1 MSDSEQ
7 RTSILGSEIAR
18 RGLIPVP
25 EPVLFAYAAA
35 LMVSMFLFVFF
46 GSTIWTLA
54 GVLAVVGGT
63 LWATTDMGGRRSW
76 AGEKLHRIRDRRRR
90 RRGEHVYRAPG
101 GELYGVLGAD
111 PGWEFPVPLG
121 DAAPL
126 DLTDTGL
133 DDMFI
138 LEHRTPGDNNY
149 YSVVLSIQGLA
160 EGLRGAEEWAVTSQA
175 FSRTLASFARRSS
188 LLRGLEMV
196 HRSVPADLTPHVA
209 WMESVVRA
217 NPNAARV
224 MPAVES
230 YGQLIDGLAPESEE
244 HRCYATLVFPKS
256 VELLSAA
263 GAVAKRKGVE
273 VRAGIGQV
281 IVEETMR
288 AVGAL
293 TSARLGQVQVLGQ
306 QRACA
311 VFRSMLDPS
320 YALDAHR
327 GASWGNCWP
336 SYVGGDLS
344 ARVSDR
350 WDTRVGLIRPGSIE
364 PIPLHAE
371 WLSPLLTGVDPD
383 PGDPIE
389 GIPAQPTIRTV
400 KVRMDFVDAVKA
412 RQVARKDA
420 TEDAA
425 RQYKERKKG
434 QVTDGASEVM
444 ASASLRRREDLK
456 PGSGHHGVIWSMAV
470 SVTAPDEDAVMRAC
484 ARLEQ
489 AADQAAI
496 KEFTWFDDSHDV
508 AQFLTLPLGRG
519 LAATKYTRAKGV

>member
-7 RTSILGSEIAR
+7 RTAILGSEIAR

-25 EPVLFAYAAA
+25 EPVLAAYAAA
-35 LMVSMFLFVFF
+35 LVLSILLFINF
-46 GSTIWTLA
+46 GSTIWTLG
-54 GVLAVVGGT
+54 GVLAVVAAALG
-63 LWATTDMGGRRSW
+63 ATTDINGRRSW
-76 AGEKLHRIRDRRRR
+76 AAEKMHRLRDRLRRKA
-90 RRGEHVYRAPG
+90 GEHIFRTQG
-101 GELYGVLGAD
+101 DELYGVVGAD
-111 PGWEFPVPLG
+111 PGWELPVPLG
-121 DAAPL
+121 DVAPL

-138 LEHRTPGDNNY
+138 LEHKTPGDNNY

-175 FSRTLASFARRSS
+175 FSRAAASFARRSS
-188 LLRGLEMV
+188 LIRGLEMV

-209 WMESVVRA
+209 WMEGVVKA
-217 NPNAARV
+217 NPHVDRV
-224 MPAVES
+224 LPAIES
-230 YGQLIDGLAPESEE
+230 YGQLIDNLAPESEE
-244 HRCYATLVFPKS
+244 HRCYATLIFPKS
-256 VELLSAA
+256 IELLSAA
-263 GAVAKRKGVE
+263 GAVSKRKDVN
-273 VRAGIGQV
+273 VKAGIGQV
-281 IVEETMR
+281 IVDETMR

-293 TSARLGQVQVLGQ
+293 QAARLGQVQVLGQ

-311 VFRSMLDPS
+311 VFRAMLDPS

-327 GASWGNCWP
+327 GASWENCWP

-383 PGDPIE
+383 PGDPVD
-389 GIPAQPTIRTV
+389 GVPAQPTIRTV

-412 RQVARKDA
+412 RQAARKDA

-444 ASASLRRREDLK
+444 ASASMRRREDLK

-470 SVTAPDEDAVMRAC
+470 AVTAPDEDAVLRAC

-496 KEFTWFDDSHDV
+496 KEFTWYDDSHDV
-508 AQFLTLPLGRG
+508 AQFLTVPLGRG
-519 LAATKYTRAKGV
+519 LAATKFTRIKGI

>member
-1 MSDSEQ
+1 MRDSEQ

-18 RGLIPVP
+18 RGLIPRSRTGAVRLCSGDDGLDVP
-25 EPVLFAYAAA
+25 VRLLRIDDLDTGRCPCGGGRHAVGDDRYQRSPVL
-35 LMVSMFLFVFF
+35 
-46 GSTIWTLA
+46 G
-54 GVLAVVGGT
+54 
-63 LWATTDMGGRRSW
+63 GGRNCTGS
-76 AGEKLHRIRDRRRR
+76 GI
-90 RRGEHVYRAPG
+90 GG
-101 GELYGVLGAD
+101 GESTVNTSTGRPVTSCTGVLGAD

-121 DAAPL
+121 DVAPL
-126 DLTDTGL
+126 DLTGTGL

-217 NPNAARV
+217 NPHAHRV

-244 HRCYATLVFPKS
+244 HRCYATLIFPKS

-273 VRAGIGQV
+273 TKAGIGQV

-327 GASWGNCWP
+327 GANWGNCWP

-344 ARVSDR
+344 TRVSDR

-383 PGDPIE
+383 PPGDPVE
-389 GIPAQPTIRTV
+389 
-400 KVRMDFVDAVKA
+400 
-412 RQVARKDA
+412 
-420 TEDAA
+420 
-425 RQYKERKKG
+425 
-434 QVTDGASEVM
+434 GASGPANNPHGEG
-444 ASASLRRREDLK
+444 ADGFRRCSQSAPGGTQGRDRGCSTPVQGAKEGPGHRRCI
-456 PGSGHHGVIWSMAV
+456 GGHGVGVAASPRRPQAGIGTPRGDLV
-470 SVTAPDEDAVMRAC
+470 DGSVGHRT
-484 ARLEQ
+484 
-489 AADQAAI
+489 
-496 KEFTWFDDSHDV
+496 
-508 AQFLTLPLGRG
+508 G
-519 LAATKYTRAKGV
+519 